1 MAALRGSP
9 LRPCPGFKGVRRTTF
24 AACSVLLAASHALS
38 RPANVPDLICH
49 DRENLLVSAAMNST
63 DLTALAIDTFGLSP
77 SALVGIVGATLLVF
91 LFLLLL
97 SLRRSSRLRAGME
110 MEAARREAV
119 AEARLAELLRA
130 QAEMHGRLAAMSD
143 VFGKRQTELNQTI
156 NQRLDGLTQRLGTT
170 ITEQTKSTH
179 ENLRHLQERLAVID
193 AAQNNIQSLAKDVV
207 GLQAIL
213 SNKQTRGAFGQSRME
228 TIVADGLPMGAYT
241 FQSTLSN
248 GMRPDCTIRMPNGSP
263 PLVIDAK
270 FPLEAWNAIRDAQTP
285 EERKLAGQAFRRDI
299 EVHIRDIAAK
309 YLIAGETQDMAFLFV
324 PSESI
329 FAEIHEHYE
338 AAVQKAHRLRVV
350 IVSPSLLM
358 LSIQVIQ
365 AVLKD
370 QRMREQAHLIQGEVV
385 HLMEDLVRLD
395 ERTRKLQGHFLAA
408 QKDVDM
414 ILTSA
419 DKLTKRGARIEA
431 LEFQAGSAAS
441 TDEDQRSVESRT
453 GLLKLRIVDD
463 E

>member
-1 MAALRGSP
+1 
-9 LRPCPGFKGVRRTTF
+9 
-24 AACSVLLAASHALS
+24 
-38 RPANVPDLICH
+38 
-49 DRENLLVSAAMNST
+49 MNST
-63 DLTALAIDTFGLSP
+63 DLTALAADIFGLSP
-77 SALVGIVGATLLVF
+77 AALAGIVGAALLVA
-91 LFLLLL
+91 LVLVLL
-97 SLRRSSRLRAGME
+97 SIRSSRFRAE
-110 MEAARREAV
+110 LALEAARREAV
-119 AEARLAELLRA
+119 AEARLSELLKA

-143 VFGKRQTELNQTI
+143 VFGKRQSELNQTI
-156 NQRLDGLTQRLGTT
+156 SQRLDGMTHRIGAT

-228 TIVADGLPMGAYT
+228 TIVADGLPMGAYA

-285 EERKLAGQAFRRDI
+285 EEKKVAGQNFRRDI

-329 FAEIHEHYE
+329 FAEIHEHFE
-338 AAVQKAHRLRVV
+338 GVVQKAQRARVV
-350 IVSPSLLM
+350 FVSPSLLM

-370 QRMREQAHLIQGEVV
+370 QRMREQAHLIQGEVALLV
-385 HLMEDLVRLD
+385 EDLARLD
-395 ERTRKLQGHFLAA
+395 DRTRKLQAHFLAA
-408 QKDVDM
+408 QKDVEQ
-414 ILTSA
+414 IITST
-419 DKLTKRGARIEA
+419 DKLNRRGARIEA
-431 LEFQAGSAAS
+431 LELEAPADAEASRDAPQAKV
-441 TDEDQRSVESRT
+441 VESRT
-453 GLLKLRIVDD
+453 GLLKLRVVD
-463 E
+463 EE